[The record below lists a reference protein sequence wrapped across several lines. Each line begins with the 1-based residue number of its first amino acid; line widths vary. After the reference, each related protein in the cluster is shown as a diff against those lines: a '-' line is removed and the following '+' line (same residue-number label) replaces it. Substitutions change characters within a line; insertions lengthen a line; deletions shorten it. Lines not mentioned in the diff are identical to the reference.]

1 MSLLTGFAQPIEQS
15 QQAFRL
21 ILKALSE
28 PGHIV
33 TLPDSP
39 AWGALN
45 AASTAAL
52 LTLADQETPIQLCLA
67 LESEQVL
74 TNIRFHSGAP
84 LANNAEEVCFAVFD
98 AQLQAAD
105 LQALPHGSEISP
117 EFSTT
122 VVIQLDSLDQ
132 GTALRLTGPGIEQQR
147 VISPSLPPV
156 LLDYLINRPQRFPLG
171 LDFLLT
177 CGERLLALPRTTH
190 VEVC

>member
-39 AWGALN
+39 IWGALN

-84 LANNAEEVCFAVFD
+84 LANNAEEVCFALFD

-122 VVIQLDSLDQ
+122 VMIQLDSLDQ
-132 GTALRLTGPGIEQQR
+132 GSALRLTGPGIEQQR